1 MIKFHNVSM
10 RYPSGYEAL
19 KGVSFG
25 LSKGS
30 FHFLTGHSG
39 AGKTSILKLIYRAE
53 KSSGGAVVIGGRN
66 VDQLTNKQLPLL
78 RRSIGV
84 IFQDYKLLYDR
95 SVYDNVALAMEVAG
109 QNPDHIPGQVAR
121 TLESVGLR
129 DYTHQNPISLSGGEQ
144 QRVAIARATV
154 NRPSLVIAD
163 EPTGN
168 LDREMGRRIIALFQT
183 LYKQGT
189 TILLVTH
196 DIELVKESGHAQI
209 DMVGGKIVKMPKSA
223 RLLEAGES

>member
-19 KGVSFG
+19 NGVSFA

-30 FHFLTGHSG
+30 FYFLTGHSG

-53 KSSGGAVVIGGRN
+53 RPSGGAVLIGGRN

-109 QNPDHIPGQVAR
+109 QNPDHINGQVLR

-168 LDREMGRRIIALFQT
+168 LDRDMGRRIISLFQT
-183 LYKQGT
+183 LHKQGT

-196 DIELVKESGHAQI
+196 DTDLVKESGHPHI
-209 DMVGGKIVKMPKSA
+209 EMVDGEITKMPKSA
-223 RLLEAGES
+223 CLMEDS